1 MTRADDVP
9 EPSLLPPESSDEG
22 AAAAAPR
29 GGAGAFAIARVALD
43 TPLLTLF
50 DYRLDQAASPGQL
63 VQVPFGRRQVVGIV
77 WELTQRSEVDPAK
90 LREVTSVW
98 HELPPLGDEWRDLM
112 RFAARYYQRGI
123 GEVALPAI
131 PGHLRTP
138 MRWSRLLA
146 QRGVQRYRIA
156 DGALDTLME
165 NVPARLRA
173 QRRLAEGLAQ
183 AGTLDADEARALCAK
198 AADVL
203 KQWAAA
209 GWVVVET
216 VPFHEAVREDDEDVS
231 DDVSTDAGDSFS
243 ADNVDSPDAAAP
255 TLPGNKTLT
264 AGQADAVAAIHD
276 ALLSSGARPLDRAN
290 ATDTSG
296 DANGEAPGTAD
307 KPDTPDTPDTP
318 ACAPFLLYGVT
329 GSGKTEVYLR
339 AVAEALREGDAQVL
353 VLVPEINLTPQLEGV
368 FRSRFPHETL
378 VTLHSGLAEGER
390 ARHWLAA
397 HRGEARIV
405 LGTRLAVMASLPHLR
420 LIVVDE
426 EHDPSYKQQEG
437 LRYSARDLA
446 IWRANRLRIPVVLGS
461 ATPSLDSW
469 RRAEQGRYVRLSMPE
484 RATPDAVLPRVSLI
498 DMDIERKRQRTV
510 HEGLSQTLLAAIK
523 ARFDAGEQSLLFLNR
538 RGYAPVL
545 NCDACGWV
553 SDCRRC
559 SAHMVLHKPERRLR
573 CHHCGAESRIP
584 HACPD
589 CGNQDLA
596 PLGRGTQRIEEA
608 LAEHF
613 PEARLARI
621 DADST
626 RRKGSAQAL
635 FAQVHAGEV
644 DILIGTQMVA
654 KGHDFRNV
662 TLVGVVN
669 ADSALFSHDFRAA
682 ERLFAQLMQVA
693 GRAGR
698 AARADGPGDVLI
710 QTRYASHPLFGSL
723 MRHDYAGFAAQ
734 QLEERRVALLP
745 PYTHQA
751 LLRAEARKLDDA
763 MAFLKQAREIAAGP
777 DLNDPRIS
785 LWDPVPMTM
794 VRIAGTD
801 RAQLVVESPH
811 RGALQRFLAG
821 WMAGLRAL
829 KAPVRWHLEVD
840 PLEI

>member
-1 MTRADDVP
+1 MTRADDLS
-9 EPSLLPPESSDEG
+9 EPSSASTDD
-22 AAAAAPR
+22 APSLVANPR
-29 GGAGAFAIARVALD
+29 TSAPAIARVALD

-63 VQVPFGRRQVVGIV
+63 VQVPFGRRQVVGVV
-77 WELTQRSEVDPAK
+77 WELTRRSEVDPAK
-90 LREVTSVW
+90 LRDVTSVW
-98 HELPPLGDEWRDLM
+98 HELPPLGDDWRELM
-112 RFAARYYQRGI
+112 QFASRYYQRGI

-131 PGHLRTP
+131 PAHLRTP
-138 MRWSRLLA
+138 MRWARLLA
-146 QRGVQRYRIA
+146 QRGMQRYRMA
-156 DGALDTLME
+156 DGALATLMAH
-165 NVPARLRA
+165 VPARLRA

-183 AGTLDADEARALCAK
+183 AGTLDADEARALCSK
-198 AADVL
+198 APDVL

-209 GWVVVET
+209 GWVVVDT
-216 VPFHEAVREDDEDVS
+216 VPFHPAVRHADDEHASSAGQTEATEASAEVEIRPED
-231 DDVSTDAGDSFS
+231 STR
-243 ADNVDSPDAAAP
+243 
-255 TLPGNKTLT
+255 TTKTLT

-276 ALLSSGARPLDRAN
+276 ALDAAGVQYLDGTPSVEGN
-290 ATDTSG
+290 DT
-296 DANGEAPGTAD
+296 GESTAC
-307 KPDTPDTPDTP
+307 P
-318 ACAPFLLYGVT
+318 PFLLYGVT

-339 AVAEALREGDAQVL
+339 AVAEALHKPGTRNAQVL

-368 FRSRFPHETL
+368 FRARFPDESL

-405 LGTRLAVMASLPHLR
+405 LGTRLAVMASLPNLQ

-469 RRAEQGRYVRLSMPE
+469 RRADQGRYVRLAMPE

-510 HEGLSQTLLAAIK
+510 HEGLSQSLLAAIR
-523 ARFDAGEQSLLFLNR
+523 ARLDAGEQSLLFLNR

-545 NCDACGWV
+545 NCDACGWI

-589 CGNQDLA
+589 CGNLDLA

-613 PEARLARI
+613 PDARLARI

-654 KGHDFRNV
+654 KGHDFRRV

-682 ERLFAQLMQVA
+682 ERLFAQLMQVS

-710 QTRYASHPLFGSL
+710 QTRYASHPLFASL
-723 MRHDYAGFAAQ
+723 IRHDYAGFAAQ

-745 PYTHQA
+745 PFTHQA
-751 LLRAEARKLDDA
+751 LLRAEARRLDDA
-763 MAFLKQAREIAAGP
+763 MTFLKQAREIAAAP
-777 DLNDPRIS
+777 ALNDPRIS

-794 VRIAGTD
+794 VRIAGTE

-811 RGALQRFLAG
+811 RGALQRFLTH
-821 WMAGLRAL
+821 WMSELRVL
-829 KAPVRWHLEVD
+829 KAPVRWYLEVD

>member
-1 MTRADDVP
+1 MTRADALS
-9 EPSLLPPESSDEG
+9 EPSYASTDDALSPVAD
-22 AAAAAPR
+22 PR
-29 GGAGAFAIARVALD
+29 TGTPAIARVALD

-50 DYRLDQAASPGQL
+50 DYRLDQAASLGQL
-63 VQVPFGRRQVVGIV
+63 VQVPFGRRQVVGVV

-90 LREVTSVW
+90 LRDVTSVW
-98 HELPPLGDEWRDLM
+98 HELPPLGDDWRDLM
-112 RFAARYYQRGI
+112 QFASRYYQRGV

-138 MRWSRLLA
+138 MRWPRLLA

-156 DGALDTLME
+156 DGSLPTLMD

-183 AGTLDADEARALCAK
+183 AGTLDADEAKALCSK

-216 VPFHEAVREDDEDVS
+216 VPFHETIREDDDAHAMQVEMPA
-231 DDVSTDAGDSFS
+231 DDAAGAAQADAGVDPL
-243 ADNVDSPDAAAP
+243 ADDTPSV
-255 TLPGNKTLT
+255 TQTLT

-276 ALLSSGARPLDRAN
+276 ALEAAGAQRLDRRPLAVD
-290 ATDTSG
+290 G
-296 DANGEAPGTAD
+296 MGEGAAEEAAPA
-307 KPDTPDTPDTP
+307 

-339 AVAEALREGDAQVL
+339 AVAEALRQPDAQVL

-368 FRSRFPHETL
+368 FRKRFPDETL
-378 VTLHSGLAEGER
+378 VTLHSALAEGER

-469 RRAEQGRYVRLSMPE
+469 RRAEQGRYVRLAMPE

-498 DMDIERKRQRTV
+498 DMEIERKRQRAV
-510 HEGLSQTLLAAIK
+510 HEGLSQPLLAAIR
-523 ARFDAGEQSLLFLNR
+523 ARFEAGEQSLLFLNR

-545 NCDACGWV
+545 NCDACGWI

-608 LAEHF
+608 LSEHF
-613 PEARLARI
+613 PDARLARI

-710 QTRYASHPLFGSL
+710 QTRYASHPLFASL

-751 LLRAEARKLDDA
+751 LLRAEARRLDEA
-763 MAFLKQAREIAAGP
+763 MTFLKQAREIAATP
-777 DLNDPRIS
+777 ALNDPRIS

-811 RGALQRFLAG
+811 RGALQRFLTH
-821 WMAGLRAL
+821 WMGELRAL

>member
-1 MTRADDVP
+1 MTRADDLS
-9 EPSLLPPESSDEG
+9 EPSLALHDDALTPATQPRIG
-22 AAAAAPR
+22 AP
-29 GGAGAFAIARVALD
+29 AIARVALD

-98 HELPPLGDEWRDLM
+98 HELPPLGDDWRDLM
-112 RFAARYYQRGI
+112 QFAARYYQRGV

-156 DGALDTLME
+156 EGALNTLMD

-183 AGTLDADEARALCAK
+183 AGTLDADEARALCSK

-209 GWVVVET
+209 SWVVVET
-216 VPFHEAVREDDEDVS
+216 VPFHEAVRDVEASGEEEGENEDG
-231 DDVSTDAGDSFS
+231 DAGVGLGDTLDRAADPTDSSTSGGRSS
-243 ADNVDSPDAAAP
+243 AA
-255 TLPGNKTLT
+255 KTLT
-264 AGQADAVAAIHD
+264 VGQADAVAAIHD
-276 ALLSSGARPLDRAN
+276 ALVGAGAQRLDQ
-290 ATDTSG
+290 ATASDASDAATSG
-296 DANGEAPGTAD
+296 
-307 KPDTPDTPDTP
+307 DTP
-318 ACAPFLLYGVT
+318 ACPPFLLYGVT

-339 AVAEALREGDAQVL
+339 AVAEALHARDGRDGRDAQVL

-368 FRSRFPHETL
+368 FRTRFPDETL

-446 IWRANRLRIPVVLGS
+446 IWRANRVRIPVVLGS

-469 RRAEQGRYVRLSMPE
+469 NRAEQGRYVRLAMPE

-498 DMDIERKRQRTV
+498 DMEIERKRQRVV
-510 HEGLSQTLLAAIK
+510 HEGLSQPLLAAIR
-523 ARFDAGEQSLLFLNR
+523 ARLEAGEQSLLFLNR

-589 CGNQDLA
+589 CGNLDLA

-613 PEARLARI
+613 PDARLARI

-710 QTRYASHPLFGSL
+710 QTRYASHPLFASL

-751 LLRAEARKLDDA
+751 LLRAEARKLEDA
-763 MAFLKQAREIAAGP
+763 MTFLKQAREIAATP
-777 DLNDPRIS
+777 ALNDPRIS

-794 VRIAGTD
+794 VRIAGTE

-811 RGALQRFLAG
+811 RGALQRFLTH
-821 WMAGLRAL
+821 WMGELRAL
-829 KAPVRWHLEVD
+829 RAPVRWHLEVD